1 MLLSTRFD
9 KSSNN
14 QEEGIVHLERE
25 QESAAVEQSPHRAIL
40 FGRCYSAVTKTSR
53 FFNSI
58 IGKCST
64 SCWSPRQRE
73 HLPVVSLD
81 KKTHQA
87 QIVFNASGAQR
98 GVLSLDCVEVDDN
111 LYLEMQFS
119 FDSVGNQW
127 APRSVGESILWID
140 EIKNPLSSP
149 V

>member
-119 FDSVGNQW
+119 FDSVGNQ
-127 APRSVGESILWID
+127 
-140 EIKNPLSSP
+140 
-149 V
+149 